1 MVLGLLYPFLVY
13 LQPPLANGEL
23 VKRLEDVQALLLFT
37 AAIFSYYFIRPLQYS
52 AGKKQFWIWV
62 IFWWVLLFGR
72 SISWGRDYF
81 PEINT
86 DYFRLISILCI
97 MPLLLMLLSPKLRL
111 EIIDKFKTTQIPF
124 FSLALAF
131 LALGIADAIEH
142 DRAIAVFLLYDLA
155 YKDFLEEMYEF
166 ALIWGLFEACYWIM
180 KQEKAAV

>member
-1 MVLGLLYPFLVY
+1 
-13 LQPPLANGEL
+13 
-23 VKRLEDVQALLLFT
+23 
-37 AAIFSYYFIRPLQYS
+37 
-52 AGKKQFWIWV
+52 
-62 IFWWVLLFGR
+62 
-72 SISWGRDYF
+72 
-81 PEINT
+81 
-86 DYFRLISILCI
+86 
-97 MPLLLMLLSPKLRL
+97 MLLSAKLRL